1 MTGQTP
7 VQKDE
12 SPKQKSGR
20 FENTSRVSGKS
31 KERILEDYF
40 RDEKTESRNVESQKN
55 KLSIGSNNAYN
66 LTLSDAQAM
75 GGGSFNLKQVEIEAN
90 KPIVI

>member
-31 KERILEDYF
+31 KERILEDYL
-40 RDEKTESRNVESQKN
+40 RDENSASRNVES
-55 KLSIGSNNAYN
+55 
-66 LTLSDAQAM
+66 
-75 GGGSFNLKQVEIEAN
+75 
-90 KPIVI
+90 